1 METTSNKNE
10 TVNVQQT
17 EGLTGQVNSQAQAVK
32 DIVGEAVNQPTDD
45 EQAKEERMALLEQMR
60 ITSQSEVEPEAYSLT
75 VDGKGFFALS
85 DIHGLKGKQKSGK
98 SAVLK
103 VCAAA
108 LLSGQQFRVKSEL
121 EQPLILFLDTEQQAA
136 DVKLIIDEVK
146 YMTQCTDEY
155 IDSHMLLYT
164 LRRLNYDT
172 LIGDTRLLIEHHHPQ
187 VVFIDGL
194 VDYVSS
200 FNDEVLSRQLIHD
213 LLLLCEDHR
222 CAIVNVLH
230 ENKASDD
237 ENMRGHLGTVL
248 AQKAGSVL
256 QCFRSKQGIIG
267 VTCPDSRHGAM
278 PDWHIQFDEEG
289 HICCADERWL
299 EEQQKRSMDK
309 TERNLAKRLERER
322 QRLDTALS
330 IIRENGGYVDRKTLK
345 ETLMQRLGVGD
356 STVQNFIKENLGYR
370 LSEVNGQI
378 QDSENIVLPF

>member
-1 METTSNKNE
+1 
-10 TVNVQQT
+10 
-17 EGLTGQVNSQAQAVK
+17 
-32 DIVGEAVNQPTDD
+32 
-45 EQAKEERMALLEQMR
+45 MALLEQMR
-60 ITSQSEVEPEAYSLT
+60 ITSQTEVEPEAYCLT

-85 DIHGLKGKQKSGK
+85 DIHALKGKQKSGK

-108 LLSGQQFRVKSEL
+108 LLGGQQFRVKSEL
-121 EQPLILFLDTEQQAA
+121 EQPVILFLDTEQQAA
-136 DVKLIIDEVK
+136 DVKLIVDEVK
-146 YMTQCTDEY
+146 CMTQCTDEY
-155 IDSHMLLYT
+155 IDSHLFLYT
-164 LRRLNYDT
+164 LRRLNYET
-172 LIGDTRLLIEHHHPQ
+172 LISDTRLLIEQHHPQ

-200 FNDEVLSRQLIHD
+200 FNDEVLSRQIIHD
-213 LLLLCEDHR
+213 LLLLCEEHR

-256 QCFRSKQGIIG
+256 QCYKSKQGIIG

-278 PDWHIQFDEEG
+278 PDWHIQFDDEG
-289 HICCADERWL
+289 HICSADERWL
-299 EEQQKRSMDK
+299 EEQQKRSQDQ
-309 TERNLAKRLERER
+309 TERNQAKRQERDR

-330 IIRENGGYVDRKTLK
+330 IIRENDGHVARKTLK
-345 ETLMQRLGVGD
+345 ETLMQRLNVGD
-356 STVQNFIKENLGYR
+356 STAQKIIKENVGCR